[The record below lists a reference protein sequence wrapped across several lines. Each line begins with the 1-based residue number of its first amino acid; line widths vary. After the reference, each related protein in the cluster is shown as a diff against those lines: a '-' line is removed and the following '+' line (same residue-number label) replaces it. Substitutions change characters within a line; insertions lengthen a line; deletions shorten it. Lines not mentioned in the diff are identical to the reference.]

1 MLDPATA
8 HKTAF
13 QTHEGKFVYNRLS
26 FGLCNAVS
34 FFQMVISHVL
44 SSMTSSAVLIYVD
57 DILVLGRTPAQMLDR
72 LQQVFDRFR
81 QARLRIHPAKCR
93 FSVSR
98 VLFLGHEFSQNGV
111 AISEEKIKIVKN
123 YPRPTTTKA
132 VKSFLGFCSYF
143 RRYLKGYSDVTR
155 PLREL
160 LKQNVKFQWTP
171 ECEEAF
177 QKLKQ
182 ALITAPI

>member
-1 MLDPATA
+1 LLDPATA

-34 FFQMVISHVL
+34 FFQMVMSHIL
-44 SSMTSSAVLIYVD
+44 SNMTSSAVLIYVD
-57 DILVLGRTPAQMLDR
+57 DILVLGKTPEQMLER

-98 VLFLGHEFSQNGV
+98 VLFLGHEFSPDGV

-123 YPRPTTTKA
+123 YPRPTSTKT
-132 VKSFLGFCSYF
+132 VKSFLGFSSYF
-143 RRYLKGYSDVTR
+143 RQIFE
-155 PLREL
+155 EL
-160 LKQNVKFQWTP
+160 Q
-171 ECEEAF
+171 
-177 QKLKQ
+177 
-182 ALITAPI
+182 